1 VCFVLQRTGNPL
13 ASLTAYSEEIRP
25 LSIPLLI
32 VFFVY
37 GGCLM
42 VALTLACWTWSG
54 MASIGLAFLIFAAP
68 IMMIFQAILMRKD
81 FKKSKTHRWIFRLSI
96 GYPFLVGAM
105 FLVTQQVLKYT
116 AAHHNL

>member
-1 VCFVLQRTGNPL
+1 
-13 ASLTAYSEEIRP
+13 
-25 LSIPLLI
+25 
-32 VFFVY
+32 
-37 GGCLM
+37 
-42 VALTLACWTWSG
+42 